1 MKKIPLT
8 LALLF
13 LIFSLPSFAQE
24 KELAIMAPYIVG
36 GKWTGKLTQKTGGI
50 SQEYEYE
57 VDLTLKN
64 NIIGGKAVIK
74 TASMYANFEIKGTLS
89 GTSVN
94 IEDIRITNENI
105 RDKAAWCIKKLSL
118 KFLFRDG
125 AYRLE
130 GAWSGRSSIGDC
142 QPGYIYLRKA
152 AIKA

>member
-1 MKKIPLT
+1 MKKIG
-8 LALLF
+8 LALTMLF
-13 LIFSLPSFAQE
+13 FAFSFSCFAQE

-74 TASMYANFEIKGTLS
+74 TASMYAYFEIKGTLS
-89 GTSVN
+89 GSNVN

-105 RDKAAWCIKKLSL
+105 RDRAAWCIKKLSL
-118 KFLFRDG
+118 KFIFRDG

-130 GAWSGRSSIGDC
+130 GSWSGRAATGDC